1 MEETPRFSPCP
12 FSFFVFV
19 RLFFVF
25 VFHEVIMMWTCVH
38 ELHENGVF
46 VVVLFFCCCC
56 FLLLFFQ
63 NGEHGIE
70 ELEQTQL
77 DRSQTFIFNHLLLLS
92 LLFKH
97 QNKIETNLMETA
109 NLSV

>member
-1 MEETPRFSPCP
+1 MNCTKM
-12 FSFFVFV
+12 VFLL
-19 RLFFVF
+19 LFCF
-25 VFHEVIMMWTCVH
+25 
-38 ELHENGVF
+38 F
-46 VVVLFFCCCC
+46 VVVVVFF
-56 FLLLFFQ
+56 FFFFQ